1 MESFP
6 IWSEWLQIVPLSLGR
21 NLKIV
26 SQLKSLERKLAYFIV
41 YGKEK
46 KSLMRNW
53 ILLGIIYGK
62 GIPTHSFRV
71 MWKTPDWK
79 IKWKVCPG
87 TVKSQ
92 DPDINKYIVA
102 LLRHIIN
109 SGRIRPLQIK

>member
-53 ILLGIIYGK
+53 IVLGIIYGK

-102 LLRHIIN
+102 LLRHITN